1 MAERKADPKAARRY
15 ARVTFES
22 ALEQDA
28 LSAVHDDLKKL
39 VEGFAQVPKFMIFLD
54 NPALSLAD
62 KMAVVQEV
70 VNGKVHPIVS
80 RLMSLVVEHSRM
92 ASFELMVRFFESAYN
107 AHEHRAQVELITAS
121 PLSEEAI
128 NRISQTLQSK
138 LGFREVTIKPIIDP
152 ALLGG
157 AIIRMEDQIIDG
169 SFSGRLKAL
178 RSQLTKA

>member
-1 MAERKADPKAARRY
+1 MAERKVDTKVARRY

-22 ALEQDA
+22 ALEQNA
-28 LSAVHDDLKKL
+28 LESVHQDLLKL

-80 RLMSLVVEHSRM
+80 RLMGLLVEHSRM
-92 ASFELMVRFFESAYN
+92 ASFELMVKFFESAYN
-107 AHEHRAQVELITAS
+107 AHEHRAHVELVTAS

-128 NRISQTLQSK
+128 HRISQTLQSK
-138 LGFREVTIKPIIDP
+138 LGFREVAVKPIVDP
-152 ALLGG
+152 SLLGG